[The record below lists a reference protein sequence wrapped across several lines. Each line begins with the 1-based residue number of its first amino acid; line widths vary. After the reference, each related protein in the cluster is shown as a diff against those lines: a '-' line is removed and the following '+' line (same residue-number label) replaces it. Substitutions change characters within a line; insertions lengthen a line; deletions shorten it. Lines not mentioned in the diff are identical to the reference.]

1 MESITKGSKEQLRL
15 LAISKYFVVASFTL
29 THSFAREKVT
39 VGWCRGIDTR
49 DVEDDS
55 LFLKDLMKYNEYI
68 ILWKWCEEQASAARG
83 LPAHVVH
90 PHATHT
96 LPLKHNESIVH
107 LPLGGE
113 GAEKV
118 IRGHLAAAAI
128 PAKIKSTRWYRLVWL
143 RT

>member
-1 MESITKGSKEQLRL
+1 
-15 LAISKYFVVASFTL
+15 
-29 THSFAREKVT
+29 
-39 VGWCRGIDTR
+39 
-49 DVEDDS
+49 
-55 LFLKDLMKYNEYI
+55 MKYNEYV

-118 IRGHLAAAAI
+118 IRGHQAGGRRKGSNWDL
-128 PAKIKSTRWYRLVWL
+128 KGLLVLKALNCYLDCSWIAL
-143 RT
+143 RIAR